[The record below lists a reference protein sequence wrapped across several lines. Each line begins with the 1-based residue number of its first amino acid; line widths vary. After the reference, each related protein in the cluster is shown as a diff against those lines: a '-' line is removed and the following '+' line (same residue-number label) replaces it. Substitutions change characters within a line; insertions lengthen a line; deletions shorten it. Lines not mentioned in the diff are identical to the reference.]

1 MSIKIVIFISYIK
14 STSSSCLNLCKDI
27 LYTVNNNHN
36 ILKNIEH
43 KINYII
49 FKPTPPPPLLP
60 TPPILPPRPILPPT
74 SPDYP
79 PQYYILAFDM
89 YNYKTYNNYTLFV
102 IIIILLCVVRKIFNC
117 KNKKI
122 LY

>member
-1 MSIKIVIFISYIK
+1 MGIKIVIFISYI
-14 STSSSCLNLCKDI
+14 TSINSSCLNLCKDI

-36 ILKNIEH
+36 ILKSVER

-49 FKPTPPPPLLP
+49 FKPMPPPPP
-60 TPPILPPRPILPPT
+60 TPPILPPSP
-74 SPDYP
+74 PDYP
-79 PQYYILAFDM
+79 PPYYTPQYYILTFDI
-89 YNYKTYNNYTLFV
+89 YNYNTYYNNYTLFI
-102 IIIILLCVVRKIFNC
+102 IIIILLCLVRKIFNC